1 MWYTH
6 VINIYGGKKLNLS
19 GLNNMQK
26 AAVERTDGPVLILAG
41 AGSGKTTVLVN
52 RIAYIIETK
61 NIHPYNILAITF
73 TNKAANEMKERVNRL
88 IGELSKDMWICTF
101 HTACVRILRSHIS
114 LLGFSNDF
122 VIYDSADTKTV
133 MKDCYKELDIDDKN
147 YPYRAVLSVISKA
160 KDEMLSPDDFFE
172 EAKGDY
178 RKTRIGEIYE
188 LYQKKL
194 KANNALDFDD
204 ILFFAVKILEEN
216 PEVLEKYQNRFS
228 YIMVDEYQD
237 TNNSQYKLI
246 SMLAKVHKNICVV
259 GDDDQSIYKFRGA
272 NIQNILNFED
282 TFPDS
287 EVIKLEQNYRS
298 TVTVLDAANAVI
310 HNNKGRKSK
319 ALWTE
324 NEQGE
329 KIKMHIGYNERDEAL
344 YITNEMEKE
353 HKKGKNYSDFAVL
366 YRTNAQSR
374 IMEELLMRSGIPYRV
389 LGGLRFYDRK
399 EIKDVVAYLR
409 LIHNVDDSLSFDRIV
424 NEPKR
429 GIGKTTLEKVAQIA
443 SDFGVSSFEVAKN
456 AHVYSELS
464 RSAQG
469 LIEFCSMILSLKKA
483 EKTMR
488 LTDFVERVL
497 NDTGYMAA
505 LTVENTVESKT
516 RIDNLGEF
524 ISAVS
529 EYEKSEETPSL
540 AGFLESVSL
549 VSDIDAY
556 DENEDSCVLMTIH
569 SAKGLEFENVFLSG
583 MEEGLFPS
591 ARSMDSEEDLE
602 EERRLCYVAITRAKK
617 QLYVTAAKSRTL
629 YGQTTHQQLSRF
641 LKEIPDEYLKE
652 DGVSE
657 IDRIS
662 SIQIPQSVSKAKS
675 EIFGKISSVSP
686 FSAPEI
692 NFLAGDRVRHKL
704 FGEGTIT
711 TVQKFEKDA
720 LLEVKFDSGEV
731 KRLMAAFAKLEKI

>member
-1 MWYTH
+1 
-6 VINIYGGKKLNLS
+6 
-19 GLNNMQK
+19 MQK
-26 AAVERTDGPVLILAG
+26 SAVQMADGPVLILAG

-73 TNKAANEMKERVNRL
+73 TNKAANEMKERVNAI

-101 HTACVRILRSHIS
+101 HTACVRILRSHIGV
-114 LLGFSNDF
+114 LGFEQGF

-133 MKDCYKELDIDDKN
+133 LKECYKELDIDEKN
-147 YPYRAVLSVISKA
+147 YPYRAVLSIISKA
-160 KDEMLSPDDFFE
+160 KDDMLSPDDFFE

-216 PEVLEKYQNRFS
+216 PEILEKYQNRFC

-237 TNNSQYKLI
+237 TNNSQYKFI
-246 SMLAKVHKNICVV
+246 SMLAKKHKNICVV

-282 TFPDS
+282 TFPES
-287 EVIKLEQNYRS
+287 KVIKLEQNYRS
-298 TVTVLDAANAVI
+298 TATILDAANAVI
-310 HNNKGRKSK
+310 HNNKGRKNKS
-319 ALWTE
+319 LWTE
-324 NEQGE
+324 NEKGA

-344 YITNEMEKE
+344 YIANEIEKA
-353 HKKGKNYSDFAVL
+353 HKNGEKYADFAVL

-374 IMEELLMRSGIPYRV
+374 IIEELLMRSGIPYKV

-399 EIKDVVAYLR
+399 EIKDVIAYLR
-409 LIHNVDDSLSFDRIV
+409 LIHNVNDSLSFERIV

-429 GIGKTTLEKVAQIA
+429 GIGKTTVDKVLQIA
-443 SDFGVSSFEVAKN
+443 SGLGVSAFEIAKN
-456 AHVYSELS
+456 ANLYPELS
-464 RSAQG
+464 RAAAG
-469 LIEFCSMILSLKKA
+469 LIEFCAMILSLKKA

-488 LTDFVERVL
+488 LTEFAEKVL
-497 NDTGYMAA
+497 NDTGYMPA
-505 LTVENTVESKT
+505 LVIENSVEAKT

-524 ISAVS
+524 LSAVS

-556 DENEDSCVLMTIH
+556 DENDDTCVLMTIH
-569 SAKGLEFENVFLSG
+569 SAKGLEFKNVFLSG

-591 ARSMDSEEDLE
+591 VRSMDSSEDLE
-602 EERRLCYVAITRAKK
+602 EERRLCYVAITRAKCR
-617 QLYVTAAKSRTL
+617 LYVTAAKSRTL
-629 YGQTTHQQLSRF
+629 YGQTTHQVNSRF
-641 LKEIPDEYLKE
+641 LNEIPEEYLVE
-652 DGVSE
+652 DGVSP
-657 IDRIS
+657 IDRLGE
-662 SIQIPQSVSKAKS
+662 SIQIPQSVKRAKT
-675 EIFGKISSVSP
+675 EMLEKISFASS
-686 FSAPEI
+686 FSAPKI
-692 NFLAGDRVRHKL
+692 DFSAGDRVRHKL

-711 TVQKFEKDA
+711 AIQKFEKDA
-720 LLEVKFDSGEV
+720 LLEVKFDSGET